1 MNEAIM
7 ILTIMVNPSYIVNG
21 SSALTT
27 NIVEYKDMAKCTNGV
42 TQLKN
47 TYKLAGH
54 LLVEATCV
62 EK

>member
-27 NIVEYKDMAKCTNGV
+27 NIIEYKDMTKCTNGV

-47 TYKLAGH
+47 TYKSAGH

>member
-1 MNEAIM
+1 M
-7 ILTIMVNPSYIVNG
+7 IIPSYVVNG

-27 NIVEYKDMAKCTNGV
+27 NIIEYKDMAKCKDSITE
-42 TQLKN
+42 LKS

-54 LLVEATCV
+54 LLVDATCV